1 MTDPQAAETMAP
13 VLGAI
18 TGNALT
24 VVPRAELIFVP
35 GGAEKVLASIIA
47 KARAEAATLD
57 VSRARDRDAMRSL
70 AYKLRRLKTTGDES
84 GKALK
89 ADYLAKINPIDAERR
104 VWRDEM
110 DVLVA
115 EIVAPAEK
123 FDADEAARLLAHET
137 AIAELIAIGDAAPG
151 LSSAELMA
159 LIEKL
164 AHTHPVRQWQEF
176 EDRAGK
182 ARRNAHNALVVESGV
197 AVAREAAE
205 AEAARL
211 AEEEAERQRQE
222 TARLQAEREA
232 EIARQ
237 AAEAAR
243 LAAEAVAAE
252 EAARVA
258 REAEE
263 ARLAAERAAQRADYH
278 RRMLQHVKN
287 CGFGFIDD
295 QPQPIGILQHE
306 LTAKIKYDEEN
317 FGDLLPE
324 AIVARDEAL
333 KALQRSIDESNRRQA
348 EKEAAEAER
357 LRIIRKA
364 EEAERRAA
372 AALAAERERAAQ
384 AERDR
389 LATEERARQAAAQ
402 AKRDRIAAEERAE
415 QQRLAAIEAER
426 ARVEGE
432 RIRQEAETRRREA
445 DKAHRAAIN
454 RAARDAIIK
463 VIRSVAGSSSDQ
475 ETTTAKAIVEAIA
488 RMEVPRVT
496 ISY

>member
-1 MTDPQAAETMAP
+1 
-13 VLGAI
+13 
-18 TGNALT
+18 
-24 VVPRAELIFVP
+24 
-35 GGAEKVLASIIA
+35 
-47 KARAEAATLD
+47 
-57 VSRARDRDAMRSL
+57 
-70 AYKLRRLKTTGDES
+70 
-84 GKALK
+84 
-89 ADYLAKINPIDAERR
+89 
-104 VWRDEM
+104 
-110 DVLVA
+110 
-115 EIVAPAEK
+115 
-123 FDADEAARLLAHET
+123 
-137 AIAELIAIGDAAPG
+137 
-151 LSSAELMA
+151 
-159 LIEKL
+159 
-164 AHTHPVRQWQEF
+164 
-176 EDRAGK
+176 
-182 ARRNAHNALVVESGV
+182 
-197 AVAREAAE
+197 
-205 AEAARL
+205 
-211 AEEEAERQRQE
+211 
-222 TARLQAEREA
+222 
-232 EIARQ
+232 
-237 AAEAAR
+237 
-243 LAAEAVAAE
+243 
-252 EAARVA
+252 
-258 REAEE
+258 
-263 ARLAAERAAQRADYH
+263 
-278 RRMLQHVKN
+278 MLQHVKN

-445 DKAHRAAIN
+445 DKAHRAAVN